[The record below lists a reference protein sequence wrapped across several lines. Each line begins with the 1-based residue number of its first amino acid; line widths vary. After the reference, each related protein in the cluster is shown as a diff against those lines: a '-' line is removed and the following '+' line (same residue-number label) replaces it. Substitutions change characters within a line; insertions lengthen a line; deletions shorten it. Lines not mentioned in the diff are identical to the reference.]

1 MGKATCKTCQK
12 VISCRGRNTWV
23 MRRHMEVQHEVK
35 FPWAVGQKNK
45 SKSINTAISTKVN
58 NHGRTT
64 ECQSCGRSFSS
75 LAQHLRQ
82 RCDDFTS
89 FFLVKKYFNNIS
101 YEYYVDFTSF
111 FFNSMECQINSDS
124 TNIAQMSATSNSL
137 EDDFEFVKPQVQIK
151 EEYPDDLEYNT
162 VSDK

>member
-1 MGKATCKTCQK
+1 MISRVFSCK
-12 VISCRGRNTWV
+12 
-23 MRRHMEVQHEVK
+23 
-35 FPWAVGQKNK
+35 KN
-45 SKSINTAISTKVN
+45 I
-58 NHGRTT
+58 
-64 ECQSCGRSFSS
+64 
-75 LAQHLRQ
+75 
-82 RCDDFTS
+82 
-89 FFLVKKYFNNIS
+89 NNIS

-111 FFNSMECQINSDS
+111 FLNSMECQINSDS

>member
-1 MGKATCKTCQK
+1 
-12 VISCRGRNTWV
+12 
-23 MRRHMEVQHEVK
+23 MEVQHGVK

-89 FFLVKKYFNNIS
+89 FFLVKKILHNNIS
-101 YEYYVDFTSF
+101 YEYYVYFTSF
-111 FFNSMECQINSDS
+111 F
-124 TNIAQMSATSNSL
+124 L
-137 EDDFEFVKPQVQIK
+137 
-151 EEYPDDLEYNT
+151 
-162 VSDK
+162 

>member
-1 MGKATCKTCQK
+1 MGRDIKERRGCFSLVLIFRLGKYETCTIILEKNVFFVITGCILFLWESITGSKYYLNSIIDRTLGKATCKTCQK

-23 MRRHMEVQHEVK
+23 MRRHMEVQHGVK

-82 RCDDFTS
+82 RCDDFTR
-89 FFLVKKYFNNIS
+89 FFLVYKY
-101 YEYYVDFTSF
+101 
-111 FFNSMECQINSDS
+111 
-124 TNIAQMSATSNSL
+124 
-137 EDDFEFVKPQVQIK
+137 
-151 EEYPDDLEYNT
+151 
-162 VSDK
+162 

>member
-1 MGKATCKTCQK
+1 MKCVIYCKKLYFFVITGCILFLWESITGSKYYLNSIIDRTLGKATCKTCQK

-35 FPWAVGQKNK
+35 FPWAIGQKNK

-89 FFLVKKYFNNIS
+89 FFLVKKY
-101 YEYYVDFTSF
+101 
-111 FFNSMECQINSDS
+111 
-124 TNIAQMSATSNSL
+124 
-137 EDDFEFVKPQVQIK
+137 
-151 EEYPDDLEYNT
+151 
-162 VSDK
+162 